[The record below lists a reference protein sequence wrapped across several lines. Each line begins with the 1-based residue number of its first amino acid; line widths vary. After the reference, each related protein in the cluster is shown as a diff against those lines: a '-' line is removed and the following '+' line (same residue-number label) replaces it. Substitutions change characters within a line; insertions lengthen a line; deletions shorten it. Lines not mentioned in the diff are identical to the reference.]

1 MSTYREYSGSYL
13 DLSRIHCFHD
23 HSLLDLLTG
32 NHCVILYSHPQGKNF
47 SSPIFSFK
55 HTSPPYLG
63 FPGGSVGKESACN
76 AGDLDSIPV
85 KIPWRRSWQPTP
97 VFLPGESPWA
107 EEPSRL
113 QSMGSQRAG
122 HWATKNCYLLT
133 LGKFLNLLHPQLS
146 NL

>member
-13 DLSRIHCFHD
+13 DLSRIHCFRD

-55 HTSPPYLG
+55 HTSATYLG

-76 AGDLDSIPV
+76 AGDLDSIPGLGRFPGGGHGNHSSILAWR
-85 KIPWRRSWQPTP
+85 IPMGRGAKQVAVHGVTKSWT
-97 VFLPGESPWA
+97 
-107 EEPSRL
+107 
-113 QSMGSQRAG
+113 
-122 HWATKNCYLLT
+122 
-133 LGKFLNLLHPQLS
+133 LS
-146 NL
+146 N